1 MPFLLHATLW
11 SVPTPLGHALAG
23 LTIAWT
29 SEAAR
34 RVSISPRTRTAL
46 IVAGAGFAIAP
57 DLDLVYPPIHRMMSH
72 SITAL
77 ILATACAAIVA
88 HRTNQD
94 RPWLLT
100 AVCGLAYA
108 SHLALDFVGGDT
120 KEPAGML
127 LLWPFSDSWFSSSS
141 PVFMPAVLRG
151 FLKPRV
157 LLWNTLS
164 VLRELAILSPFA
176 VGAWFLK
183 IRLERSRNG
192 AASTAPAP

>member
-1 MPFLLHATLW
+1 VPFLLHATLW

-100 AVCGLAYA
+100 V
-108 SHLALDFVGGDT
+108 VGGDT

>member
-1 MPFLLHATLW
+1 M
-11 SVPTPLGHALAG
+11 PTPLGHALAG

-34 RVSISPRTRTAL
+34 RVPISPRTRTAL

-57 DLDLVYPPIHRMMSH
+57 DLDLIYPPIHRMMSH

-77 ILATACAAIVA
+77 VIATACAAIVA

-94 RPWLLT
+94 SPWLLA

-108 SHLALDFVGGDT
+108 SHLALDYVGGDT
-120 KEPAGML
+120 KLPAGMQ

-151 FLKPRV
+151 FLEPRV
-157 LLWNTLS
+157 LIWNTLS
-164 VLRELAILSPFA
+164 VLRELAILTPVA
-176 VGAWFLK
+176 LGAWFLK
-183 IRLERSRNG
+183 VRLERSRNG